1 MIEPV
6 LRFNRLKSKLVRRF
20 GVFLPTGNWIMN
32 RIHIHQGQRGYW
44 SEDLAQSEGTRLV
57 YYSIQSSMTLSLVRR
72 WSSPLSSQNLT
83 HITNFEI
90 SRKEK
95 TEKKILEK
103 RGSSLPV
110 VRRGTDGDRRSWKRS
125 FPPLQ
130 SFSFS
135 HYLTIPA
142 DRDRSWTRESFDPTV
157 LNGNARKAA
166 FSRELRDFPIIH
178 DLLDRLTSI
187 WPRLRTAE
195 ARFILNSKI
204 RMGAVVE
211 SSKERLY
218 DTDGVNPEKW
228 KFKFFR

>member
-125 FPPLQ
+125 FPPVAEFFF
-130 SFSFS
+130 FS
-135 HYLTIPA
+135 
-142 DRDRSWTRESFDPTV
+142 
-157 LNGNARKAA
+157 
-166 FSRELRDFPIIH
+166 
-178 DLLDRLTSI
+178 LLDHSSRSR
-187 WPRLRTAE
+187 P
-195 ARFILNSKI
+195 ILNSW
-204 RMGAVVE
+204 VVRPHRVE
-211 SSKERLY
+211 WERSKSCLLPRATRFPNHTRPARSSDINLTETTNGRS
-218 DTDGVNPEKW
+218 TFHFEQ
-228 KFKFFR
+228 